1 MPAIP
6 AIQSAPQS
14 NDAQSASP
22 PAGGGDSDFKS
33 MLHSEMSQSKAQG
46 EATAPAKPEKTAKTS
61 NPAEELLAA
70 AKDKAG
76 KKKDDK
82 QDVTNAPFP
91 LPPSPPPLLKEQH
104 LASLEKHVKAK
115 ETGPLQGVSS
125 PLSAKTQKN
134 IVKAADFAQQSGNIL
149 PHKDKSDHAT
159 SEKPVL
165 PQSDK
170 ISENT
175 LQALPQLNE
184 TKSAAKISVA
194 APVAS
199 PAWGNEVGQK
209 IVWMSQSDQ
218 HVAELHLNPPNL
230 GPMEVKL
237 TVNGDQAT
245 VQFVSQHHE
254 VRAALESALPRLREM
269 MQDNG
274 ISLGNATVD
283 SGAYQ
288 QSSFDQQ
295 QRPRQQQSS
304 FSLQTNIP
312 VRVSSLMGAIDTFV

>member
-22 PAGGGDSDFKS
+22 AASGSGDSNFKS
-33 MLHSEMSQSKAQG
+33 MLHSEMNHPNTPGDAKD
-46 EATAPAKPEKTAKTS
+46 ATPAKPEKTVKSPNA
-61 NPAEELLAA
+61 AEELLAA

-76 KKKDDK
+76 KKKEHK
-82 QDVTNAPFP
+82 PDVTNTPFP
-91 LPPSPPPLLKEQH
+91 LPPSPFLKDQH
-104 LASLEKHVKAK
+104 PASLDKRGKSK
-115 ETGPLQGVSS
+115 EADTLQGVSS
-125 PLSAKTQKN
+125 PLSAKAQKHL
-134 IVKAADFAQQSGNIL
+134 IKAADFAQQSANIL
-149 PHKDKSDHAT
+149 PHKTKSDHAL

-165 PQSDK
+165 AQSDK

-175 LQALPQLNE
+175 LQAVPPQLNE

-194 APVAS
+194 APVSS

-283 SGAYQ
+283 SGSYK
-288 QSSFDQQ
+288 QS
-295 QRPRQQQSS
+295 
-304 FSLQTNIP
+304 
-312 VRVSSLMGAIDTFV
+312 